1 MFASNEK
8 TVCGAII
15 VHPATAQQHLGII
28 IVSLLVVMMTMMTK
42 MTMMTAKLLMAMMV
56 RTVMNTN
63 DNGNEAFEYL
73 VASFLGK
80 IKLFPGNLFPVSL
93 W

>member
-1 MFASNEK
+1 MFASKEK

-15 VHPATAQQHLGII
+15 AYPATAQQHLGII
-28 IVSLLVVMMTMMTK
+28 IVSLLVVMMTMMT
-42 MTMMTAKLLMAMMV
+42 AKLLMPMMV